1 MERFLKTITNI
12 NMTQEEYLSE
22 RLEGQINWYN
32 DNSTFNKHYYQVLKV
47 SEIILAATTPFLI
60 ALMKD
65 DFILKIAAG
74 IMSIIIG
81 IIAGVLIAFKFHEKW
96 IQYRT
101 TCENL
106 KHEKYLFA
114 TKAGIYAQEQNFNI
128 FVERV
133 EFIISKENSDWTQIV
148 ISSDNKQN
156 RQKHENS

>member
-1 MERFLKTITNI
+1 
-12 NMTQEEYLSE
+12 
-22 RLEGQINWYN
+22 
-32 DNSTFNKHYYQVLKV
+32 
-47 SEIILAATTPFLI
+47 
-60 ALMKD
+60 MKD

-74 IMSIIIG
+74 VMSIVIG
-81 IIAGVLIAFKFHEKW
+81 IIAGILIAFKFHEKW

-106 KHEKYLFA
+106 KHEKYLF
-114 TKAGIYAQEQNFNI
+114 TTNAGIYSQEQNFST

-148 ISSDNKQN
+148 ISSENKQN